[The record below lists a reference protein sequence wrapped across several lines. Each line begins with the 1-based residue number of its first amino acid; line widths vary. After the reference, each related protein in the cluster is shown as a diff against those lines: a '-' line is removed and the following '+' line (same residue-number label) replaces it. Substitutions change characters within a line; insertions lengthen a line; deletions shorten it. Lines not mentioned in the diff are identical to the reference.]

1 MPETPGA
8 NRFNSADKNPIR
20 QDSPLSYFSRPS
32 YKLPEQKII
41 SSEGNVGNEP
51 PIGQAK
57 RCVQCGGYNMQDG
70 NCMDCSFVDMGSR
83 EPRMGME
90 DLAIFK
96 AKDKDG
102 KPGQGKGDDR
112 GGRFALGD
120 AGKTCGFVCWYG
132 DPDAPECECKCGGS
146 NHGKTIE
153 EFRAVQVA
161 SNPNVVS
168 GGKDETH
175 WKCLL
180 VGPNGSMEVLYTKDP
195 ETDENIDQPPTIDE
209 VLTSIV
215 NDANNYE
222 YNNRDFESFA
232 EDNGFD
238 TSDKQESQSAQNV
251 FRNIQRQSEKLQS
264 IFGDYDYDNLLE
276 RGVKEF
282 DGSDQSHTN
291 RDLRRKKSYR
301 RKKKAETRRI
311 SRSVFNAMSDVEE
324 YEMID
329 KDQKDLYYEIYNWL
343 GSNEAETF
351 NDAATAA
358 IQEGDETSTMIALNI
373 LDRLV
378 AAVPEEMQRIV
389 THLATDLSEKMQGGG
404 DYEDEEVEEGFSVFA
419 NPKPRRSLPQDAQLH
434 S

>member
-1 MPETPGA
+1 M
-8 NRFNSADKNPIR
+8 
-20 QDSPLSYFSRPS
+20 L
-32 YKLPEQKII
+32 
-41 SSEGNVGNEP
+41 
-51 PIGQAK
+51 
-57 RCVQCGGYNMQDG
+57 
-70 NCMDCSFVDMGSR
+70 
-83 EPRMGME
+83 
-90 DLAIFK
+90 
-96 AKDKDG
+96 
-102 KPGQGKGDDR
+102 
-112 GGRFALGD
+112 
-120 AGKTCGFVCWYG
+120 
-132 DPDAPECECKCGGS
+132 
-146 NHGKTIE
+146 
-153 EFRAVQVA
+153 FR
-161 SNPNVVS
+161 S
-168 GGKDETH
+168 
-175 WKCLL
+175 
-180 VGPNGSMEVLYTKDP
+180 EVLYTKDP

-291 RDLRRKKSYR
+291 KDLRRKKSYR